1 MTLDLDYISLQI
13 NNSDSKLIFL
23 TGSFVEFA
31 AYNFAVD
38 YNYSYLDF
46 NMFLKENKI
55 VSDYFK
61 TSDATR
67 QTNITI
73 SIDTWTQKIAYKE
86 QKPTIIIDGFDPRK
100 IPDLL
105 TKSLLMQELL
115 YLSKNSLKLKT
126 NLVFFINTDI
136 NPIEQ
141 QILPKILMNS
151 KIISLK

>member
-1 MTLDLDYISLQI
+1 MTIDLDSIALQI
-13 NNSDSKLIFL
+13 NNTDNKLIFL
-23 TGSFVEFA
+23 AGSFSDFV
-31 AYNFAVD
+31 AYNFAVE
-38 YNYSYLDF
+38 YHYSYLDF

-55 VSDYFK
+55 VSDLFK

-73 SIDTWTQKIAYKE
+73 SIDAWTQKIAFKE
-86 QKPTIIIDGFDPRK
+86 QKPTIVIDGFDPRK

-115 YLSKNSLKLKT
+115 YLSKNSMKLKT

-136 NPIEQ
+136 APLEH
-141 QILPKILMNS
+141 QILPKIIMNS
-151 KIISLK
+151 KIIAL